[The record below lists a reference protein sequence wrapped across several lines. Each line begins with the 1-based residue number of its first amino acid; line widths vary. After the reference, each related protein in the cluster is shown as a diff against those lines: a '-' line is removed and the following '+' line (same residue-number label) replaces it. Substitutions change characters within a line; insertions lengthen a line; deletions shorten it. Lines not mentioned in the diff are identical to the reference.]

1 MATAE
6 QLAISKI
13 EQKLDDIVARMV
25 TKDDLAQA
33 LNAIEGRF
41 TAIERRLDHLES
53 QNQIILELLQGGGRN
68 PSH

>member
-33 LNAIEGRF
+33 LNAIE
-41 TAIERRLDHLES
+41 RRLDHLES
-53 QNQIILELLQGGGRN
+53 QNQIVIELLQGGGRN